1 MLERLVYSRFA
12 LANVGLDALDAA
24 PLEPFPTN
32 PASRFRWAIL
42 FSEHACQAVVED
54 WFKDNDI
61 DWTYWV
67 DAIFYVF
74 SGECEITLWQP
85 PNWVERHVVVAR
97 PGDVFLC
104 PRGARVHFRVLS
116 DEPFR
121 HLVFDVPNPGYDA
134 DELAAGT
141 AGRADDADGKE
152 QG

>member
-1 MLERLVYSRFA
+1 MVQRLVYSHFA
-12 LANVGLDALDAA
+12 IANVDLDKLDAA

-32 PASRFRWAIL
+32 PSSHFRWGIL

-61 DWTYWV
+61 EWTYWV

-85 PNWVERHVVVAR
+85 PNWVEKRVVTAR

-104 PRGARVHFRVLS
+104 PRGARVTFRVLS

-134 DELAAGT
+134 EELAAGT
-141 AGRADDADGKE
+141 ADRVTE
-152 QG
+152 TSE

>member
-1 MLERLVYSRFA
+1 VVQQLVYSRFA
-12 LANVGLDALDAA
+12 LANVGLDKLDGAE
-24 PLEPFPTN
+24 LEPFPTV
-32 PASRFRWAIL
+32 PTSRFRWSIL

-61 DWTYWV
+61 EWTYWI

-85 PNWVERHVVVAR
+85 PNWVERTVVTAR

-104 PRGARVHFRVLS
+104 PRGARVRFRVLTE
-116 DEPFR
+116 EPFR

-141 AGRADDADGKE
+141 AGRGDDPIG
-152 QG
+152 